1 MTSPKACVEI
11 SGGSFWKP
19 RSEYLQLK
27 DTSPLVFIHRQK
39 KSMKKKTKMEI
50 IHPNAAGIDVGSRS
64 HFVAIGQ
71 GKEDVQEFGVYNED
85 LAALT
90 QWLLDNDITHVAME
104 STGTYWQTLFS
115 TLQEAGIVVTLCNG
129 KFTKNIKGKK
139 TDVIDCQ
146 WIQKLHTIGLLSSS
160 FLPDA
165 LTEQLRTYCRHRLN
179 LVDIA
184 ADCTRKMQKYL
195 RLLNIRLDIVVRD
208 VTGLTGL
215 SIIESICSGET
226 NPQILASLRNGN
238 CKKSEAE
245 IAKALQSNKRPD
257 YLFALSQELHLYKQ
271 YQQQIAVCDI
281 EIEKMIQQQIQTD
294 ENRKALQTTA
304 KPHKRLNK
312 NAPKN
317 FDLNQLAYQYF
328 DGIDLMGIEGI
339 GHSTVIALMSEVGND
354 GIKKFDSPKQFA
366 SWLRLS
372 PNTKKTG
379 GKVISSHLPK
389 GSNRLK
395 IALRNAAN
403 AIGNLKDTHLSNF
416 FKRVSFRRGRAA
428 AVSATARKL
437 AVIIWNMIVK
447 HMPYKPPTDYM
458 FLDQKRKLAVLNR
471 IKKQINKFEIK
482 PDDLGFADTSLS
494 TTP

>member
-1 MTSPKACVEI
+1 
-11 SGGSFWKP
+11 
-19 RSEYLQLK
+19 
-27 DTSPLVFIHRQK
+27 
-39 KSMKKKTKMEI
+39 MKKKTKMEI

-71 GKEDVQEFGVYNED
+71 SKEDIQEFGVYNED

-90 QWLLDNDITHVAME
+90 QWLLDNDITHAAME
-104 STGTYWQTLFS
+104 STGTYGQTLFS

-165 LTEQLRTYCRHRLN
+165 MTEQLRTYCRHRLN

-215 SIIESICSGET
+215 SIIESICNGET

-294 ENRKALQTTA
+294 ENRTTLQTTA

-354 GIKKFDSPKQFA
+354 GIKKFDSSKQFA

-416 FKRVSFRRGRAA
+416 FKRISFRRGRAA

-437 AVIIWNMIVK
+437 AVIIRNMIVK
-447 HMPYKPPTDYM
+447 HMSYKPPTDYL
-458 FLDQKRKLAVLNR
+458 FLDQKRKMAVLNR

-482 PDDLGFADTSLS
+482 PDDLGFAEISLS
-494 TTP
+494 ATP

>member
-1 MTSPKACVEI
+1 VLKSVVLPQRKA
-11 SGGSFWKP
+11 

-27 DTSPLVFIHRQK
+27 DTSPLVFIHQSK
-39 KSMKKKTKMEI
+39 KIIMKKKTSMEI
-50 IHPNAAGIDVGSRS
+50 IHPYAAGIDVGSRS

-71 GKEDVQEFGVYNED
+71 SKEEVQEFGVYNED
-85 LAALT
+85 LMSLT

-104 STGTYWQTLFS
+104 STGTYWQSLFS
-115 TLQEAGIVVTLCNG
+115 ILQEAGLVVTLCNG
-129 KFTKNIKGKK
+129 KFTKNIKGRK

-146 WIQKLHTIGLLSSS
+146 WIQKLHTLGLLSGS

-165 LTEQLRTYCRHRLN
+165 ITEQLRTYCRHRLN
-179 LVDIA
+179 LVDAA
-184 ADCTRKMQKYL
+184 ADSTRKMQKYL

-208 VTGLTGL
+208 ITGLTGL
-215 SIIESICSGET
+215 SIESICKGET
-226 NPQILASLRNGN
+226 NAEKLAALRNGN

-257 YLFALSQELHLYKQ
+257 YLFALQQELHLYKQ
-271 YQQQIAVCDI
+271 YQQQITACDI
-281 EIEKMIQQQIQTD
+281 EIEKAIRQSINQDEDKKHLKTTD
-294 ENRKALQTTA
+294 
-304 KPHKRLNK
+304 KPHKRINK

-328 DGIDLMGIEGI
+328 NGIDLMAIEGVS
-339 GHSTVIALMSEVGND
+339 HSTVIALMSEIGYE
-354 GIKKFDSPKQFA
+354 GIKKFETAKQF
-366 SWLRLS
+366 SNWLRLS

-403 AIGNLKDTHLSNF
+403 SIGNLKDTHLSDF
-416 FKRVSFRRGRAA
+416 FRRISFRRGRGA

-447 HMPYKPPTDYM
+447 NIPYKPPTDYL
-458 FLDQKRKLAVLNR
+458 FLDQRRKLKLVAR
-471 IKKQINKFEIK
+471 IRKSITKFELK
-482 PDDLGFADTSLS
+482 PDDFGFANASL
-494 TTP
+494 TTNS